1 MSDRVGATPWGF
13 GLEIDEHQRIV
24 AVAPGLCARLGCEE
38 RSLVGQGLDDLFSP
52 RDRKGQRRRGR
63 AGWPK
68 SSR

>member
-1 MSDRVGATPWGF
+1 MNTSGSSRWRRA
-13 GLEIDEHQRIV
+13 
-24 AVAPGLCARLGCEE
+24 CARLGCEE